1 MALNK
6 GLKKYIEDLRE
17 KRIKEQDKKIMGLRR
32 LKYDEQKE
40 TNYLKTY
47 NIYRVQ

>member
-6 GLKKYIEDLRE
+6 GLKKYVDELRE

-32 LKYDEQKE
+32 LKYDEQTRNE
-40 TNYLKTY
+40 LIDNA
-47 NIYRVQ
+47 R